1 MHDLTPPAL
10 LTNGAA
16 DGAATLPDVPRTPD
30 DSRHFVFVH
39 RVFAAPGAV
48 FKLDANTGEP
58 VLALDLGNVKA
69 CLPFPALT
77 KAFDIAPDSPDARQ
91 LDAVV
96 RGLRH
101 VRRIAPGDSI
111 PAELLDGSASWK
123 VEARHVATAR
133 GKLFAGLLA
142 ALGRRPAATSP
153 HDYAVLAENSALL
166 SDLAAGY
173 KLLAEKLRLDTQLV
187 DDAEAIVDGLA
198 EEFAYIE
205 ALRERVA
212 QTRGLVDTLRDM
224 RDAYRRDRQ
233 ALDQI
238 ARVVQLLER
247 PVGVYERRLY
257 LLDLKIADTVDA
269 ALHMTQRIAL
279 AREVRDRL
287 HADLMRW
294 DDLLALWNG
303 NLSARGQR
311 ARLNETARFAAR
323 HFPIASDWNVG

>member
-1 MHDLTPPAL
+1 MHDLTPTTVPE
-10 LTNGAA
+10 AA
-16 DGAATLPDVPRTPD
+16 AAPLPDAPRAPD
-30 DSRHFVFVH
+30 DNRHFVFVH

-77 KAFDIAPDSPDARQ
+77 KAFEIAPDSPDARQ
-91 LDAVV
+91 LDAVAK
-96 RGLRH
+96 GLRH

-123 VEARHVATAR
+123 VEAHHVAAAR

-142 ALGRRPAATSP
+142 AMGQRPSATTTR
-153 HDYAVLAENSALL
+153 DYAVLAENASLL
-166 SDLAAGY
+166 PELADGY
-173 KLLAEKLRLDTQLV
+173 KLLAGKMGLAAQLAG
-187 DDAEAIVDGLA
+187 DAEAIVDGLA

-212 QTRGLVDTLRDM
+212 QTRGLVDTLGKT
-224 RDAYRRDRQ
+224 RDAYRRDRGTF
-233 ALDQI
+233 DQI
-238 ARVVQLLER
+238 ARIVQLLAR
-247 PVGVYERRLY
+247 PVVAYERRLH

-269 ALHMTQRIAL
+269 VLNMTQRIAL

-287 HADLMRW
+287 HGELMRW

-303 NLSARGQR
+303 GVSARAQR
-311 ARLNETARFAAR
+311 ARIDETARFAAR
-323 HFPIASDWNVG
+323 HFPIASDWSVG